1 MNNFLSIVKKLQIKI
16 IQEPEG
22 FLLLKGCA
30 ERGVVKPRYPVANVR
45 PVLADA
51 LLSVDRRPF
60 FLLDSIYAV
69 LARICVRERNVCN
82 RSPRAC

>member
-1 MNNFLSIVKKLQIKI
+1 MKI
-16 IQEPEG
+16 IPETTNEAPEG

-30 ERGVVKPRYPVANVR
+30 GRGVVKPRYPVANVR

-60 FLLDSIYAV
+60 LLLDSIYAV
-69 LARICVRERNVCN
+69 LARICVRERNICN